1 MRAVG
6 GSTFGHGMPRRK
18 KNGLSPARQPAGG
31 PPEGG
36 SLAHVTGYPP
46 PHQGYDQAMASTSE
60 SSRTVKQT
68 IVKSMQEMFSH
79 LDPEVIYIVLSECDF
94 KVENA
99 MDSLLELSV
108 AAEVAVPHPAP
119 VSGFERT
126 AAALLSPH
134 HFSGTSLD
142 VPSSSMA
149 SHEPKEELDMLI
161 DQELEA
167 LTAQQDVK
175 EEQHGS
181 VSLASFP
188 PPPVLPQVPPE
199 LLLSSPGAV
208 SAESFAEQCSP
219 AGGLVEPSS
228 GASSPLDQLSTWE
241 DETPEGQR
249 DVLDFTHLTNAPLN
263 LAASGRPSAFQ
274 VYKKQDPSHALSER
288 TGPVHADAAGSGASS
303 EASLLNFNPYSYVPP
318 WNLEAPAFSPR
329 IPGNQGPAFITPV
342 AETPS
347 TWFSQSRLASPWL
360 KQDAVSQ
367 APLKPTATIPKSWA
381 LPASPQAP
389 AQFSRLRLQ
398 GKVLVLLRGAPGSG
412 KTTLARALLENNPGG
427 VILSTDDYFTRN
439 GQYQFDPTALGEAHE
454 WNHKRAKEAFNRGT
468 NPVIID
474 NTNMQGW
481 EMRPYVVQA
490 LRHGYKVLFKEPD
503 SWWKHKPREL
513 QRRTTHNVPA
523 ETIRRMLNGYE
534 RFVSVQS
541 IMGSQVPEFKQRLV
555 LENKSSHPVS
565 SDTACPDLVCQS
577 GLTERCKKTHPPL
590 FSSLPDVSST
600 GRPTTNPDV
609 SDGDDDIDFG
619 ELDSELD
626 SQLELN
632 LPTGDQRIP
641 DCVVESVMNVD
652 HCGDEMQAAY
662 SGSIGQ
668 RVRRERSSRRSGFE
682 QAEPADVVKDTTQS
696 DQEKSDK
703 AEQGEVVRCGEEL
716 HFVGDWPSE
725 GSLKQRQVRRRE
737 RHGEMCGKDARGGA
751 SDDEKTSVKSGPD
764 VTEFKKLLDLIQT
777 GVAPVQTSSS
787 GSRSLSPSSGEECEK
802 ECEAGGMFE
811 DASSKERQQDGVNNS
826 KGELPDCVLDWKA
839 DDSCVVGKLRDSE
852 ENENEPSSVSEMD
865 PTVSE
870 IGRKTVSEDWKL
882 THACLD
888 VDDSLNMKDEA
899 CADDPDD
906 CTENGRVAVTE
917 ADGSHTNETCQSPAC
932 EGFVE
937 TDNSGSNQERKQHQ
951 GRRSGKPIKLALTFT
966 QHCPASSSND
976 LNCPNATAENTDS
989 TDSRVNSDVKSVV
1002 NPARDGSF
1010 DPKPDTDLSAERNSA
1025 AHPQLPTPLPLVE
1038 MGCLT
1043 QTEPH
1048 DFALLWRLNH
1058 HDNSEE
1064 TAVTA
1069 SSRSSEITVLYG
1081 DSSRFVPEL
1090 SSAVSAA
1097 VAVHPSGHKEVP
1109 YRVVHEKG
1117 TQVEE
1122 KEFGVT
1128 RDRLESLR
1136 ILSGHFKLV
1145 SFDTLEDLYDKCHQ
1159 DLEWTTNLLLDSEE
1173 KFFRDEDEDE
1183 QEDKQNNTSSLFG
1196 ASCEAAETGK
1206 CPDLLD
1212 ECQHGALWTKGE
1224 QSGIKEGRQK
1234 STCGT
1239 VDESNE
1245 SAIAAEVSSFGVAS
1259 VLVTNENQS
1268 DATSDLER
1276 SSQTELCLTK
1286 AVKES
1291 EPSDNSDQNV
1301 ISEPGLERG
1310 ASGGSLD
1317 NEVIIE
1323 ELRVETE
1330 DEMASMEEINR
1341 LLQAELAE
1349 IEREEKQKK
1358 EEVRSRHLDIQ
1369 TLELKLSTELALQLT
1384 ELFGPVGVD
1393 PGTCSEDDFAVQMD
1407 LNLAK
1412 LLHQRWKETIQERQ
1426 RQAAL
1431 SFHLLQETS
1440 PHRGDSQV
1448 GRYRPQ
1454 DWTPAANLPSSK
1466 DANMSVVGQQEASG
1480 SVPFMD
1486 HWNVPHPHVSLRDII
1501 KEEQALQE
1509 NVQKTRQS
1517 RADLDR
1523 RDGATLLKEQQ
1534 LFSLFPT
1541 IDRHFLQDIFREHN
1555 YGLVQTELFLRSLL
1569 DEGPV
1574 KTVVAPEAPR
1584 SDHHRTA
1591 SKERE
1596 KRQKSLELAVANY
1609 QDTEDPEYED
1619 FRAEA
1624 SLQRRRQ
1631 LEGFAK
1637 AAEAYKQ
1644 GRKEVASF
1652 YAQQG
1657 HMHGQRMR
1665 EANHRAAAQIF
1676 NRVNSSLL
1684 PKNILDLHGL
1694 HVDEALEHLAQVLED
1709 KTAECEQGLCRP
1721 QLSII
1726 TGRGNHSQGGV
1737 ARIRPAVIDYLTNKH
1752 YRFAEPKPGLVLVS
1766 LR

>member
-6 GSTFGHGMPRRK
+6 GFAFHHSMPRRK
-18 KNGLSPARQPAGG
+18 KNGLSPARQPGG

-36 SLAHVTGYPP
+36 SLGHDTGYPLR
-46 PHQGYDQAMASTSE
+46 QGYDQAMVSTSE
-60 SSRTVKQT
+60 SRSTVKET

-108 AAEVAVPHPAP
+108 AAEVAVPNPAP

-134 HFSGTSLD
+134 HFCGPSRGT
-142 VPSSSMA
+142 PSSMA
-149 SHEPKEELDMLI
+149 SHQPTEELDMLI

-175 EEQHGS
+175 EEQ
-181 VSLASFP
+181 SLASFP
-188 PPPVLPQVPPE
+188 PPPVPPQIPPE
-199 LLLSSPGAV
+199 LLLSSPGAA
-208 SAESFAEQCSP
+208 SAESFAKQCSP

-228 GASSPLDQLSTWE
+228 GASSPLNQLSTWE
-241 DETPEGQR
+241 DKIPEGQR
-249 DVLDFTHLTNAPLN
+249 DVLDSTHPTAETSSDKPNAPLN

-274 VYKKQDPSHALSER
+274 VYKKQDPSHALSDR
-288 TGPVHADAAGSGASS
+288 TGPVRSDAAGSGASS
-303 EASLLNFNPYSYVPP
+303 EASLLNFNPYSYVTPP

-329 IPGNQGPAFITPV
+329 MPGSQGPAFITPV

-347 TWFSQSRLASPWL
+347 TWFSQTRLASPWV
-360 KQDAVSQ
+360 KQGAVSQ

-412 KTTLARALLENNPGG
+412 KSTLARALLENNPGG

-439 GQYQFDPTALGEAHE
+439 GQYQFDPTGLGEAHE
-454 WNHKRAKEAFNRGT
+454 WNHKRAKEAFSRGT

-481 EMRPYVVQA
+481 EMRPYVFQA

-513 QRRTTHNVPA
+513 QRRTTHNVPV

-541 IMGSQVPEFKQRLV
+541 IMGSHMPELKQRLV
-555 LENKSSHPVS
+555 LENKSSHPGS
-565 SDTACPDLVCQS
+565 SDTACPDLVCQPE
-577 GLTERCKKTHPPL
+577 LKERCKKTHPPL
-590 FSSLPDVSST
+590 FSSLPDVSSI
-600 GRPTTNPDV
+600 GRPTSNPDV

-641 DCVVESVMNVD
+641 DCVVESVMNED
-652 HCGDEMQAAY
+652 HCGDEMHAAY
-662 SGSIGQ
+662 SGSMGQ

-682 QAEPADVVKDTTQS
+682 QAEPADVVKDTNQS
-696 DQEKSDK
+696 DKEKSKDDE
-703 AEQGEVVRCGEEL
+703 AERGEAVRCGEEL

-737 RHGEMCGKDARGGA
+737 RQGEMCGKDARGGA
-751 SDDEKTSVKSGPD
+751 SDKEKTSVKSGPD
-764 VTEFKKLLDLIQT
+764 VTEFQKLLDLIQT
-777 GVAPVQTSSS
+777 GVAPVQTISS
-787 GSRSLSPSSGEECEK
+787 GSHPLSPSSGEECEK
-802 ECEAGGMFE
+802 ECEAGAMFE
-811 DASSKERQQDGVNNS
+811 DSSSEERQQDGVNNS

-839 DDSCVVGKLRDSE
+839 ADSSIVGKLRDSE
-852 ENENEPSSVSEMD
+852 EIENEPSSVTERD
-865 PTVSE
+865 TTVSE
-870 IGRKTVSEDWKL
+870 VGRKTVSEDWKL
-882 THACLD
+882 AHACLD
-888 VDDSLNMKDEA
+888 VDKSLNIKDEA

-917 ADGSHTNETCQSPAC
+917 ADRSQTNETCQSPAC

-937 TDNSGSNQERKQHQ
+937 TDNSGSIQERKQHP

-966 QHCPASSSND
+966 QNRPASSLND
-976 LNCPNATAENTDS
+976 LDCPNTTAENTDN
-989 TDSRVNSDVKSVV
+989 TDSSVNVM
-1002 NPARDGSF
+1002 PTERDASF
-1010 DPKPDTDLSAERNSA
+1010 DPKPDADLSAESNSV
-1025 AHPQLPTPLPLVE
+1025 AHLQLPTPLPLVE
-1038 MGCLT
+1038 MGSFT

-1048 DFALLWRLNH
+1048 DFALLWRLIH
-1058 HDNSEE
+1058 RHSSEE

-1069 SSRSSEITVLYG
+1069 SSRSSDITVLYG

-1097 VAVHPSGHKEVP
+1097 VAVHPSGHIEVP

-1136 ILSGHFKLV
+1136 ILSSHFKLV

-1159 DLEWTTNLLLDSEE
+1159 DLEWTTNLLLDSGE
-1173 KFFRDEDEDE
+1173 KFFRDEDVDE
-1183 QEDKQNNTSSLFG
+1183 QEDKPNTSSLFG
-1196 ASCEAAETGK
+1196 ASCEAAETAK

-1212 ECQHGALWTKGE
+1212 ECQHGGLWTKGE
-1224 QSGIKEGRQK
+1224 RSGIKEGAQK
-1234 STCGT
+1234 STFGT
-1239 VDESNE
+1239 VDESIK
-1245 SAIAAEVSSFGVAS
+1245 SAIDADVSSFGGAS
-1259 VLVTNENQS
+1259 VPLTNEDQS
-1268 DATSDLER
+1268 DAASDLER
-1276 SSQTELCLTK
+1276 SSQTELCLPK

-1291 EPSDNSDQNV
+1291 ERSDNTDQND

-1310 ASGGSLD
+1310 ASSGSLD

-1323 ELRVETE
+1323 ELRFETG

-1358 EEVRSRHLDIQ
+1358 EELRSRHLDIQ

-1412 LLHQRWKETIQERQ
+1412 LLHQKWKETIQERQ

-1431 SFHLLQETS
+1431 SFHLLQESS

-1448 GRYRPQ
+1448 ARYMPQ
-1454 DWTPAANLPSSK
+1454 DWTPAAG
-1466 DANMSVVGQQEASG
+1466 MSAVGQPEASG

-1486 HWNVPHPHVSLRDII
+1486 HWNVPRPHVSLRDII

-1509 NVQKTRQS
+1509 NVRKTRQS

-1523 RDGATLLKEQQ
+1523 RDGATLLKEKQ
-1534 LFSLFPT
+1534 LFALFPT
-1541 IDRHFLQDIFREHN
+1541 IDRHFLQDIFRDHN

-1569 DEGPV
+1569 NEEPV

-1631 LEGFAK
+1631 LESFAK

-1694 HVDEALEHLAQVLED
+1694 HVNEALEHLAQVLED
-1709 KTAECEQGLCRP
+1709 KTADCEQGLCQP

-1737 ARIRPAVIDYLTNKH
+1737 ARIRPAVMDYLTNKH